1 MTNPVIP
8 ILLSLA
14 GAIAV
19 FVFLLSDR
27 KYAHL
32 PKWAQVLADV
42 LNFKHLLL
50 EAILRFAYVFAT
62 VYCIVGGLFTACGKY
77 TLVPGLVMM
86 FIMPI
91 VVRLIFETAMLMFVL
106 VKNVVQI
113 NQKLPGKIEKQETF
127 GDAMKDIWK
136 QTEEAIAEKRAREA
150 AEAKDIKE

>member
-50 EAILRFAYVFAT
+50 EAILRFAYVFTT

-77 TLVPGLVMM
+77 TLVPGLV
-86 FIMPI
+86 
-91 VVRLIFETAMLMFVL
+91 IFETAMLMFVL

-113 NQKLPGKIEKQETF
+113 NQKLPGKIEKQKTF
-127 GDAMKDIWK
+127 GDAMKDVWK